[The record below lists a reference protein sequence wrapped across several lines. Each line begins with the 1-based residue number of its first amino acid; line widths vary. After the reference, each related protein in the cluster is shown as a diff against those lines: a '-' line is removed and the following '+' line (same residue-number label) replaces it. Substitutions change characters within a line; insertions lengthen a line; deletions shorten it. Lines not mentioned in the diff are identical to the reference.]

1 MSEIYLQIMFYFV
14 CSPSEHDVDRCCSD
28 RANEALSCAM
38 RHRTCHQRVVK
49 MRGNCGVTVEV
60 VMTDE
65 GKKRK
70 ANEIAEDADDSVEE
84 AEAPTQQVE
93 VVDLTAESDDDDGV
107 APSEDAAELARPAA
121 DLVKSAMQTVGAEG
135 VQKLLEQHL
144 AREEAAKKARAAEE
158 VKGKARRAEEAKA
171 IAAAATK
178 AADEAA
184 KEAAEAA
191 RKVTSEGVTGTPS
204 GDGGHPNAM
213 GVGGNERKASG
224 VGTAVMAEAKVK
236 AEVVGPERT
245 GLARDEVFERELG
258 FHWDRSRIF
267 TPAGWGGVDLE
278 YVRGV
283 TRHLT
288 VVREFDETREDW
300 GYQVANAA
308 GVERYL
314 RLFAS
319 AQSFELRVMWMLLLM
334 ECMQLARVSFHRF
347 DEFKG
352 AMRELHER
360 ERLEHWTVDVGR
372 IELCNDETLLEY
384 IVAFVWTLIGQGI
397 GRHGQLPLTAGRLA
411 NSLSNFAGVWRQKHG
426 RLDARSRL
434 VQRMGFAD
442 GEFLDV
448 GARRCTGAS
457 NGGAGGG
464 RRIRSRGYNQ
474 TSGPQQGG
482 QLIAAERQ
490 AAADYRA
497 GARAIEAPQ
506 QVVMSM
512 SRTATVGESEEEE
525 KSEAAEEEEPP
536 RDPKD
541 RLPSLH
547 RS

>member
-1 MSEIYLQIMFYFV
+1 M
-14 CSPSEHDVDRCCSD
+14 
-28 RANEALSCAM
+28 
-38 RHRTCHQRVVK
+38 
-49 MRGNCGVTVEV
+49 
-60 VMTDE
+60 
-65 GKKRK
+65 
-70 ANEIAEDADDSVEE
+70 
-84 AEAPTQQVE
+84 E
-93 VVDLTAESDDDDGV
+93 VVDLTADDDGV
-107 APSEDAAELARPAA
+107 APSEDAAELARRKADWEAKAAVKRERLGQLEQQAAA
-121 DLVKSAMQTVGAEG
+121 DLVKSAMQTVGAKG

-144 AREEAAKKARAAEE
+144 AWEEAAKKARAAEE
-158 VKGKARRAEEAKA
+158 VKGKARRAEEAKS

-184 KEAAEAA
+184 KEVAEAA
-191 RKVTSEGVTGTPS
+191 RMVTSEGVTGTPS

-224 VGTAVMAEAKVK
+224 VGT
-236 AEVVGPERT
+236 T
-245 GLARDEVFERELG
+245 RELG

-278 YVRGV
+278 YERGV

-288 VVREFDETREDW
+288 VVCEFDETRKDW

-319 AQSFELRVMWMLLLM
+319 AQSFELRVMWMLLAM

-360 ERLEHWTVDVGR
+360 ERLERLERWTVDVGR

-384 IVAFVWTLIGQGI
+384 IVAFVWTLVGQGS

-411 NSLSNFAGVWRQKHG
+411 NSLSNFAGVRRQKHG
-426 RLDARSRL
+426 
-434 VQRMGFAD
+434 
-442 GEFLDV
+442 
-448 GARRCTGAS
+448 
-457 NGGAGGG
+457 
-464 RRIRSRGYNQ
+464 
-474 TSGPQQGG
+474 P
-482 QLIAAERQ
+482 AERQ
-490 AAADYRA
+490 AVADYRA
-497 GARAIEAPQ
+497 GAQAIAAPQ

-525 KSEAAEEEEPP
+525 KSEAAEEEEPLW
-536 RDPKD
+536 DPKD